1 MLLFFTLRS
10 THRETIVYM
19 HPQRNLLNSWRI
31 RASPK
36 TVAKYLTLIFFN
48 NEARDSKSGK
58 DRKTDVTKYP

>member
-19 HPQRNLLNSWRI
+19 HPQRNLLNSWSI